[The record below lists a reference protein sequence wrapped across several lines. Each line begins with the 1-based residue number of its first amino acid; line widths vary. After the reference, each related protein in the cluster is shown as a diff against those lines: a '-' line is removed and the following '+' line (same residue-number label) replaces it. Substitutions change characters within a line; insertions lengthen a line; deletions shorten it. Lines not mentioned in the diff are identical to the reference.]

1 MFESAGVIVVD
12 PQTVQEYGTEDEAEG
27 AFHAFGLADFAVEC
41 RANCSRGNI

>member
-1 MFESAGVIVVD
+1 VFESAGVIVVD